1 LKTNQPVLPW
11 GMTVPEA
18 TIKEV
23 DNKNLN
29 GQGELVEEI
38 PSVAMAAKMAEA
50 HGLEPRNLAEA
61 KRGPDWPRWQ
71 EAMEVEHQVLKKFR
85 TWHLE
90 KPPPKMNIIGCCW
103 TFIVK

>member
-1 LKTNQPVLPW
+1 MKTNQPALPQ

-23 DNKNLN
+23 NNVNAN

-38 PSVAMAAKMAEA
+38 PGVAMAAKMAKA
-50 HGLEPRNLAEA
+50 HRLEPRNLVEA

-71 EAMEVEHQVLKKFR
+71 EAMEVECQVLKKFG
-85 TWHLE
+85 TWNLE
-90 KPPPKMNIIGCCW
+90 KPPPNTNIIGCHW